1 MASIRHI
8 AVLGGGRWG
17 RVHVSV
23 LQALMKPNE
32 TVYWLT
38 RSNAAENRVWLTQ
51 QAYLNV
57 IVMEDEDTMW
67 ALQPTGMI
75 IATATPSH
83 ATLLKNA
90 LDQYIP
96 VLCEKPYTVD
106 RKTAVELIEQS
117 QSQNV
122 VAGVNLEFLYASY
135 LHDFAKMLN
144 CVSIKSIDIT
154 WHDPVEEIRHGETK
168 KTDNDTP
175 HMHDALP
182 HCWSVLQILLPR
194 KLLQINN
201 VLLNG
206 SNVIVRATCID
217 NELPITFSLSRAA
230 SVRKRIVSINQGF
243 AELNFTIEPGTSTFQ
258 GKTSTNIWRGHRPMT
273 VAIESFLSQL
283 ASPTDNW
290 PLSLSA
296 TLPAVELA
304 EQGQTM
310 LELMR

>member
-1 MASIRHI
+1 MVSIKSI

-17 RVHVSV
+17 RVHISV
-23 LQALMKPNE
+23 LQALMQPNE
-32 TVYWLT
+32 TIYWLT
-38 RSNAAENRVWLTQ
+38 RSNAAKNLIWLNQ

-57 IVMEDEDTMW
+57 KVIEDEDAMW
-67 ALQPTGMI
+67 ALRPTGII
-75 IATATPSH
+75 IATPTPSH
-83 ATLLKNA
+83 ATLLKKA

-96 VLCEKPYTVD
+96 VLCEKPYTFD

-117 QSQNV
+117 KSQNV
-122 VAGVNLEFLYASY
+122 VAGVNLEFIYASY

-144 CVSIKSIDIT
+144 CVSVKSIDIT
-154 WHDPVEEIRHGETK
+154 WHDPVEEIRYGEAK
-168 KTDNDTP
+168 KTDNSTP

-182 HCWSVLQILLPR
+182 HCWSILQILIPR
-194 KLLQINN
+194 KSLQINN

-206 SNVIVRATCID
+206 SIVIVKAICID

-230 SVRKRIVSINQGF
+230 SVRKRVVCINQGL

-258 GKTSTNIWRGHRPMT
+258 GRTYTNIWKGHRPMT

-283 ASPTDNW
+283 LAPTDNW

-304 EQGQTM
+304 EQSQNI